1 MKKQVLEFN
10 SKEELEKALTQ
21 IIGEEFSEKIIIGI
35 DPDWEDLKLV
45 IYSL

>member
-1 MKKQVLEFN
+1 MEKQVLEFK

-21 IIGEEFSEKIIIGI
+21 IIGEEFSEKVIIGL
-35 DPDWEDLKLV
+35 DPDWKDLKLV